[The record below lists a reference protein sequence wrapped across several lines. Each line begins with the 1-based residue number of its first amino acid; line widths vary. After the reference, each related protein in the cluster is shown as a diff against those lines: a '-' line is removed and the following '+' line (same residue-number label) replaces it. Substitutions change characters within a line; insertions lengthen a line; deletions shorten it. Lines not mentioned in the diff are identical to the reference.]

1 MSQSE
6 LVVITGITGYL
17 GAATLLEFLQSAPP
31 QFRIRGTVRDKT
43 NEAKLKPVRD
53 GVGEALFSKV
63 ELVDADLLDADSL
76 DKALA
81 GAAYVV
87 HTASPFHFNGG
98 CVDPAVKGTLAVMEA
113 CAKHKVKRVVMTS
126 SVAAILSLAAADK
139 EKRGHSTPYDE
150 TCWSN
155 PERPEGL
162 GDYPTSKTL
171 AEKAAW
177 GFVRSR
183 GPSFDLVVINPTF
196 IMGPSPCCGDGTSE
210 GFLLSIL
217 NGSKDKVPRARGGF
231 VDVRDCARAHL
242 YGVTKPS
249 AGGHRFILY
258 NKNCRHPDIYEILA
272 KFNRHGAKVP
282 TELADGDD
290 AIQEDFVDNTKSKDV
305 LGIEYYSIEST
316 FTDMAQSLF
325 DRGFIK

>member
-139 EKRGHSTPYDE
+139 EKRGHATPYDE

-177 GFVRSR
+177 GFVRSQ
-183 GPSFDLVVINPTF
+183 GPSFDLVVIHVHH
-196 IMGPSPCCGDGTSE
+196 GPIAMLRGRDLRGLLAQHPERQQGQGATRAGGLCG
-210 GFLLSIL
+210 
-217 NGSKDKVPRARGGF
+217 RARLRAGSLVWGNEAERGRPPIHF
-231 VDVRDCARAHL
+231 V
-242 YGVTKPS
+242 
-249 AGGHRFILY
+249 
-258 NKNCRHPDIYEILA
+258 
-272 KFNRHGAKVP
+272 
-282 TELADGDD
+282 
-290 AIQEDFVDNTKSKDV
+290 
-305 LGIEYYSIEST
+305 
-316 FTDMAQSLF
+316 
-325 DRGFIK
+325 